1 MTQFEQVRMVRTVV
15 DSVLR
20 EQQDEE
26 IRRAGYIHLY
36 GVSEASALLARRR
49 GLSVAIAAV
58 AGMLHDIYTYRTGL
72 QALHAPSGA
81 EDARVILRDLGLF
94 SQEQQLTIHSAIL
107 RHSDK
112 ERVDGPYDELLK
124 DADVL
129 QHYLHD
135 PTKSFPGPVARRI
148 HAVATELGLPAVEVR
163 VDDARSAAWEGDPG
177 RRARLADIA
186 EGLARRPLVGD
197 ANQSG
202 PDVWPLISYFPGARR
217 DQGWEWC
224 ASFVYHCAM
233 QAGLTL
239 PIRYPG
245 VSCRFAAVLAWL
257 EWAQLPE
264 TGFFHRADEPGF
276 APERGDLIVYDRLV
290 SGAEH
295 DHIGVVL
302 GLDDCTLIVAEG
314 SVNNRSGVFRRHRSQ
329 QINGFIRVEDTYRY
343 AWPHGRVANP
353 GSGTP
358 TPLAAFQ

>member
-1 MTQFEQVRMVRTVV
+1 MTELEMVRQVV

-20 EQQDEE
+20 EQEDEE
-26 IRRAGYIHLY
+26 IHRAGYIHLY
-36 GVSEASALLARRR
+36 GVSETSALLARRR
-49 GLSVAIAAV
+49 GLSVAIASV

-72 QALHAPSGA
+72 QLLHAPSGA
-81 EDARVILRDLGLF
+81 EDARVIMRDLGRF
-94 SQEQQLTIHSAIL
+94 SQEEQQMIHSAIL

-135 PTKSFPGPVARRI
+135 PTRSFSAPVAQRI
-148 HAVATELGLPAVEVR
+148 CTVAAELGLPAVEVR
-163 VDDARSAAWEGDPG
+163 LSEAQPAAWEGDPG

-202 PDVWPLISYFPGARR
+202 PDVWPLIRYFPGARWDR
-217 DQGWEWC
+217 GWDWC

-264 TGFFHRADEPGF
+264 TGFFHRGDEPGF
-276 APERGDLIVYDRLV
+276 APERGDLVVYDRLV
-290 SGAEH
+290 SGTEH

-302 GLDDCTLIVAEG
+302 GLDDCTLTVAEG
-314 SVNNRSGVFRRHRSQ
+314 NVDNRSGIFRRHGFQ

-343 AWPHGRVANP
+343 ARPYAGAK
-353 GSGTP
+353 
-358 TPLAAFQ
+358 